1 MASTS
6 MCNENVTTDK
16 VNESFVF
23 KLSLKDYI
31 LRMLILGSRANKY
44 DQRTKNLSSDDIA
57 FIETQIKSGHGEE
70 ILTITRD
77 VYNESRA
84 PKLET
89 TLMVLALLSKAE
101 DLRVRKMALELVST
115 LRTLS
120 QVYSWKNYHS
130 GILNPTTGT
139 KTKGF
144 GRAVKREIS
153 SWVLKKSAKD
163 LAYQVTKYMA
173 REGWSFKNILQ
184 CTHTSTNTGDDRA
197 STGTGAS
204 TGAGTGAGASTG
216 TGTGT
221 GAGASTG
228 ASTDTAKTQVKPKKN
243 KRVRNHNVQATEM
256 DLVLRYVVNG
266 FDAMDTLAKKSNLV
280 SDDSV
285 YVYLKAIHEAKHFAS
300 YDKDS
305 LLEVI
310 YKHKLTREQIPTW
323 ALKDTELLT
332 ALLTNK
338 NQTKVTMPLT
348 ALLRNLGSMTSHG
361 VFDNEHLVKIV
372 LTHLVHPNT
381 IAYSRIHP
389 VNVLTAWFTYRNG
402 KGNKGHNV
410 WFPNQQIVKIL
421 EEMFYLSFKNVE
433 PTGKRI
439 CFLIDC
445 SGSMCGQSLC
455 EGVTNAEAAA
465 LLAMI
470 FARSETSAEESP
482 NHSFYL
488 FTSNQRYA
496 VGGHTT
502 GLTDVTD
509 VIDAAAPLD
518 TVLKAVQRSDWG
530 TTDISMG
537 ILDALKFKRKYDAFV
552 VITDNDVN
560 SGIKPADAM
569 RNYRSGLK
577 LPHAKLVVVATQGS
591 DITIADPDD
600 KYMMDMCGFDSHGPK
615 ILQDFIRN

>member
-1 MASTS
+1 MIYITKNSTKMASTS
-6 MCNENVTTDK
+6 VCNDTTCK

-23 KLSLKDYI
+23 KLSLKDYT

-44 DQRTKNLSSDDIA
+44 DQLTKNLSSDDIA
-57 FIETQIKSGHGEE
+57 FIQSQIKAGHGEE
-70 ILTITRD
+70 IFTITRD

-84 PKLET
+84 PKMDI
-89 TLMVLALLSKAE
+89 TLMIMALLCKAE
-101 DLRVRKMALELVST
+101 DLHIRKMALEFVAK

-120 QVYSWKNYHS
+120 QLYSWKNYHS
-130 GILNPTTGT
+130 SILNPVTGS

-153 SWVLKKSAKD
+153 NWTLTKSAKD
-163 LAYQVTKYMA
+163 VAYQVTKYMA

-184 CTHTSTNTGDDRA
+184 CAHISTNTGDDRVFA
-197 STGTGAS
+197 DAV
-204 TGAGTGAGASTG
+204 A
-216 TGTGT
+216 
-221 GAGASTG
+221 G
-228 ASTDTAKTQVKPKKN
+228 ASTDTVKPRITSRKP
-243 KRVRNHNVQATEM
+243 KRINQHNVPATEM

-266 FDAMDTLAKKSNLV
+266 FDAMETLAKKSGLLNL
-280 SDDSV
+280 DDSV
-285 YVYLKAIHEAKHFAS
+285 YVYLKAIHDAKHFTCD
-300 YDKDS
+300 DKET
-305 LLEVI
+305 LLELI
-310 YKHKLTREQIPTW
+310 YKHKLTREQVPTW
-323 ALKDTELLT
+323 ALKNTETLS
-332 ALLTNK
+332 ALLINK

-348 ALLRNLGSMTSHG
+348 ALLRNLGNMTTHS
-361 VFDNEHLVKIV
+361 VFDNEQLLQIV
-372 LTHLVHPNT
+372 LKHLVHPNT
-381 IAYSRIHP
+381 IAYSHIHP
-389 VNVLTAWFTYRNG
+389 VNVLTAWFTYRTG
-402 KGNKGHNV
+402 QGIKGHNV
-410 WFPNQQIVKIL
+410 WEPNQQIVKTL

-445 SGSMCGQSLC
+445 SGSMTGPSLC

-488 FTSNQRYA
+488 FTSNQRYGS
-496 VGGHTT
+496 GGGT

-518 TVLKAVQRSDWG
+518 NVLKAVQRSDWG

-560 SGIKPADAM
+560 SGIKPSEAM
-569 RNYRSGLK
+569 RHYRIGLK
-577 LPHAKLVVVATQGS
+577 LPHAKLVVVATQGTN
-591 DITIADPDD
+591 ITIADPDD
-600 KYMMDMCGFDSHGPK
+600 INMMDMCGFDSHGPK

>member
-1 MASTS
+1 
-6 MCNENVTTDK
+6 MCNENETTCN

-23 KLSLKDYI
+23 KLSLKDYL
-31 LRMLILGSRANKY
+31 LRMLILGSRASKY
-44 DQRTKNLSSDDIA
+44 DQRTKNLSSDDIE
-57 FIETQIKSGHGEE
+57 FIQSQIKAGHGEE
-70 ILTITRD
+70 IFTITRD
-77 VYNESRA
+77 VYNENRA
-84 PKLET
+84 PKLDI
-89 TLMVLALLSKAE
+89 TLMVMALLSKAE
-101 DLRVRKMALELVST
+101 DLHIRKMALEFVAK

-120 QVYSWKNYHS
+120 QLYSWKNFHS
-130 GILNPTTGT
+130 GILNPSTGS

-153 SWVLKKSAKD
+153 NWTLTKSAKD
-163 LAYQVTKYMA
+163 VAYQVTKYMA

-184 CTHTSTNTGDDRA
+184 CAHISTNTGDDRVFA
-197 STGTGAS
+197 DAVSTAV
-204 TGAGTGAGASTG
+204 A
-216 TGTGT
+216 
-221 GAGASTG
+221 
-228 ASTDTAKTQVKPKKN
+228 DTVKTPRKPKHLN
-243 KRVRNHNVQATEM
+243 QHNVPATEM

-266 FDAMDTLAKKSNLV
+266 FEAMETLAKKSGLDN
-280 SDDSV
+280 SDSV
-285 YVYLKAIHEAKHFAS
+285 YVYLKAIHEAKHFTRD
-300 YDKDS
+300 DKDT
-305 LLEVI
+305 LLEHI
-310 YKHKLTREQIPTW
+310 YKHKLTREQVPTW
-323 ALKDTELLT
+323 ALKDTESLT
-332 ALLTNK
+332 ALLVNK
-338 NQTKVTMPLT
+338 KQTKVTMPLT
-348 ALLRNLGSMTSHG
+348 ALLRNLGSMSTHN
-361 VFDNEHLVKIV
+361 VFDNEQILQIVLEHLVN
-372 LTHLVHPNT
+372 PNT
-381 IAYSRIHP
+381 ITYSRIHP
-389 VNVLTAWFTYRNG
+389 VSVLTAWFTYRAG
-402 KGNKGHNV
+402 QGIKGHNV
-410 WFPNQQIVKIL
+410 WYPNQQIVKTL

-445 SGSMCGQSLC
+445 SGSMTGPSLC

-488 FTSNQRYA
+488 FTSKQRYA
-496 VGGHTT
+496 SGGRT

-509 VIDAAAPLD
+509 VIDAEAPLD

-560 SGIKPADAM
+560 SGIKPSEAM
-569 RNYRSGLK
+569 RNYRTGLK

-591 DITIADPDD
+591 NITIADPDD
-600 KYMMDMCGFDSHGPK
+600 INMMDMCGFDSHGPK

>member
-6 MCNENVTTDK
+6 ICNENGTTDK

-57 FIETQIKSGHGEE
+57 FIETQIKAGHGEE
-70 ILTITRD
+70 ILSITRD

-101 DLRVRKMALELVST
+101 DLRVRKMALELVAT

-184 CTHTSTNTGDDRA
+184 CTHTSTNTGDDRVFA
-197 STGTGAS
+197 VTA
-204 TGAGTGAGASTG
+204 GAGA
-216 TGTGT
+216 
-221 GAGASTG
+221 A
-228 ASTDTAKTQVKPKKN
+228 TDAAKTQVKSKKN
-243 KRVRNHNVQATEM
+243 KRVSNHNVQATEM

-266 FDAMDTLAKKSNLV
+266 FDAMETLAKKSNLV
-280 SDDSV
+280 SEDSV
-285 YVYLKAIHEAKHFAS
+285 YVYLKAIHKAKHFAS
-300 YDKDS
+300 YDKES

-310 YKHKLTREQIPTW
+310 YKHKLTREQVPTW

-332 ALLTNK
+332 ALLTDK

-361 VFDNEHLVKIV
+361 VFDNEQLVQIV

-389 VNVLTAWFTYRNG
+389 VSVLTAWFTYRNG

-470 FARSETSAEESP
+470 FSRSDTSAEESP

-496 VGGHTT
+496 SGRHTT

-518 TVLKAVQRSDWG
+518 TVLNAVQRSDWG

>member
-1 MASTS
+1 MTSTS
-6 MCNENVTTDK
+6 MCNENNATGK

-44 DQRTKNLSSDDIA
+44 DQRTKTLSADDIA
-57 FIETQIKSGHGEE
+57 FIQSQIKAGHGEE
-70 ILTITRD
+70 IFTITRD
-77 VYNESRA
+77 VYDESRA
-84 PKLET
+84 PKLDI
-89 TLMVLALLSKAE
+89 TLMVMALLCKAE
-101 DLRVRKMALELVST
+101 ELHIRKMALEFVAK

-120 QVYSWKNYHS
+120 QLYSWKNFHS
-130 GILNPTTGT
+130 GILNPATGL

-153 SWVLKKSAKD
+153 NWTLNKSAKD
-163 LAYQVTKYMA
+163 VAYQVTKYMA

-184 CTHTSTNTGDDRA
+184 CAHISTNTGDDRVFA
-197 STGTGAS
+197 
-204 TGAGTGAGASTG
+204 GAGTGTV
-216 TGTGT
+216 
-221 GAGASTG
+221 
-228 ASTDTAKTQVKPKKN
+228 TDTVKTSRKPK
-243 KRVRNHNVQATEM
+243 RLHQHNVPATEM

-266 FDAMDTLAKKSNLV
+266 FEAMETLAKKSGLV
-280 SDDSV
+280 NSDSV
-285 YVYLKAIHEAKHFAS
+285 YVYLKAIHEAKHFTCD
-300 YDKDS
+300 DKDT
-305 LLEVI
+305 LLELI
-310 YKHKLTREQIPTW
+310 YKHKLTREQVPTW
-323 ALKDTELLT
+323 ALADTESLA
-332 ALLTNK
+332 ALLINK

-348 ALLRNLGSMTSHG
+348 ALLRNLGNMTSHG
-361 VFDNEHLVKIV
+361 VFDNAQHLQIV
-372 LTHLVHPNT
+372 LAHLVHPNT
-381 IAYSRIHP
+381 ITYSRIHP
-389 VNVLTAWFTYRNG
+389 VNVLTAWFTYRAG
-402 KGNKGHNV
+402 QGTKGHNV
-410 WFPNQQIVKIL
+410 WDPKQEIVKTL
-421 EEMFYLSFKNVE
+421 EEMFYLSFKNVA

-445 SGSMCGQSLC
+445 SGSMCCPSLC

-470 FARSETSAEESP
+470 FARGETSAEESP

-496 VGGHTT
+496 SGGGS

-518 TVLKAVQRSDWG
+518 NVLRAVQRSDWG
-530 TTDISMG
+530 ATDISMG

-560 SGIKPADAM
+560 SGIKPSEAM
-569 RNYRSGLK
+569 RQYRSGLK

-591 DITIADPDD
+591 NITIADPDD
-600 KYMMDMCGFDSHGPK
+600 INMMDMCGFDSHGPK

>member
-6 MCNENVTTDK
+6 ICNENGTTDK

-57 FIETQIKSGHGEE
+57 FIETQIKAGHGEE
-70 ILTITRD
+70 ILSITRD

-101 DLRVRKMALELVST
+101 DLRVRKMALELVAT

-184 CTHTSTNTGDDRA
+184 CTHTSTNTGDDRVFA
-197 STGTGAS
+197 VTA
-204 TGAGTGAGASTG
+204 GAGA
-216 TGTGT
+216 
-221 GAGASTG
+221 GAA
-228 ASTDTAKTQVKPKKN
+228 TDAAKTQVKSKKN
-243 KRVRNHNVQATEM
+243 KRVSNHNVQATEM

-266 FDAMDTLAKKSNLV
+266 FDAMETLAKKSNLV
-280 SDDSV
+280 SEDSV
-285 YVYLKAIHEAKHFAS
+285 YVYLKAIHKAKHFAS
-300 YDKDS
+300 YDKES

-310 YKHKLTREQIPTW
+310 YKHKLTREQVPTW

-332 ALLTNK
+332 ALLTDK

-361 VFDNEHLVKIV
+361 VFDNEQLVQIV

-389 VNVLTAWFTYRNG
+389 VSVLTAWFTYRNG

-470 FARSETSAEESP
+470 FSRSDTSAEESP

-496 VGGHTT
+496 SGRHTT

-518 TVLKAVQRSDWG
+518 TVLNAVQRSDWG